1 MIRLAI
7 LLVSLLCLFQSNL
20 GQTKFEWKAG
30 KEVCNS
36 YVGKIGLDS
45 FFCSMPITDKIFER
59 IRNKSFKKNCTT
71 SRGALRYLRL
81 LHINANGKPQTGELI
96 CNKSIASDLINIF
109 KKLYSAGYRIER
121 MILIDEYNAD
131 DETSMSANNTA
142 CFNFRKI
149 QGSKN
154 LSKHS
159 TGMAIDINPR
169 YNPCVHTKTGLI
181 EPANGKAYAH
191 NRNEQP
197 SASFCLINHNDLCY
211 KLFKAHGFRWGGDW
225 RTNIDYQHF
234 EK

>member
-1 MIRLAI
+1 MIRLTT
-7 LLVSLLCLFQSNL
+7 LLVSLLCLFQTVL
-20 GQTKFEWKAG
+20 GQTKFVWQAG

-36 YVGKIGLDS
+36 HISTIGLDS
-45 FFCSMPITDKIFER
+45 FFCSEPISDKIFER
-59 IRNKSFKKNCTT
+59 IKNKSFKKNCTT
-71 SRGALRYLRL
+71 SRNALRYLRV
-81 LHINANGKPQTGELI
+81 LHFNAEGRPQMGELI
-96 CNKSIASDLINIF
+96 CNKAIATDLISIF
-109 KKLYSAGYRIER
+109 KKLYAAGYRIER
-121 MILIDEYNAD
+121 MVLIDEYHAD

-149 QGSKN
+149 NGSKT

-191 NRNEQP
+191 NRNKQP